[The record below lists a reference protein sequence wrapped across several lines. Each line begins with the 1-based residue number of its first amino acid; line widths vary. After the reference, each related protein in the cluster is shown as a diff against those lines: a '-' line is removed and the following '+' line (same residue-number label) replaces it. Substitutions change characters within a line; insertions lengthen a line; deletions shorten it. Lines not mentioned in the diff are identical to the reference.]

1 MTIRTYRRRSK
12 NDEGKQQFSLDVQ
25 AKGCEEHIAR
35 MGLSSELHIDYVDD
49 GRAGD
54 DFLTRSG
61 LRALIAEAKRG
72 DIIVCRDQSR
82 LGRDAI
88 EVTLVIRDLIRDRG
102 CRLFYYASGQEV
114 AFANAIDQATT
125 FIQGTGHQM
134 ELEAIRSR
142 TREALRSRVRAGRLA
157 GGACYG
163 YKLERHSDGSGRRY
177 TTAVVDPAQAP
188 IVERIFRE
196 YLAGR
201 GLKAIAHQLN
211 HDGVPAPSA
220 GRRGSGSWASSAVRT
235 ILLNVRYRGLY
246 IHGRIKKVRQGGGT
260 IRVKADPTEM
270 ITMEIPE
277 WRIVDDAVWFSVNET
292 FTTRGPSARDGRPV
306 GKYPLTG
313 IAKCGNC
320 GGAISAAHVMAYGG
334 PSERVRCY
342 GCAKH
347 HDRGSSVCP
356 VTVHQPMEEVE
367 SALIEH
373 LQEHVLNDSVLQI
386 VLGEIRNE
394 IAAQI
399 PKREADVAALEE
411 ELATARSEQK
421 RLARAVAMADD
432 VSELVSELKKRS
444 TLIAHLEAQIIAA
457 KRTPDELANLITTIE
472 SNARA
477 RLADLR
483 IALADRRDL
492 REVFLALFPEGL
504 TFTPARLPD
513 ESRQVWRVSGSAS
526 FSAVVGGNP
535 PVCVATPTGFE
546 PVLPA

>member
-1 MTIRTYRRRSK
+1 MQRFRYCHSFRSRSRCSRCTRAAS
-12 NDEGKQQFSLDVQ
+12 DTRQTRLISTSLVNVGILGVIASKFVRGISNED
-25 AKGCEEHIAR
+25 AK
-35 MGLSSELHIDYVDD
+35 
-49 GRAGD
+49 
-54 DFLTRSG
+54 
-61 LRALIAEAKRG
+61 
-72 DIIVCRDQSR
+72 
-82 LGRDAI
+82 
-88 EVTLVIRDLIRDRG
+88 
-102 CRLFYYASGQEV
+102 
-114 AFANAIDQATT
+114 AFASSSAARPRFTA
-125 FIQGTGHQM
+125 GSVAASESSSH
-134 ELEAIRSR
+134 APCACRCS
-142 TREALRSRVRAGRLA
+142 TRCPSSCA
-157 GGACYG
+157 
-163 YKLERHSDGSGRRY
+163 GSGRRY

-246 IHGRIKKVRQGGGT
+246 IHGRVKKVRQGGAT
-260 IRVKADPTEM
+260 IRVKADPTKM

-277 WRIVDDAVWFSVNET
+277 WRIVDDAIWFAVNET

-334 PSERVRCY
+334 PNERVRCY

-347 HDRGSSVCP
+347 HDRGSSVCN

-367 SALIEH
+367 SALIDY
-373 LQEHVLNDSVLQI
+373 LQAHVLNDGVLQL

-394 IAAQI
+394 IAAQL
-399 PKREADVAALEE
+399 PKREADVVALEEE

-457 KRTPDELANLITTIE
+457 KRTPDELANLVTTIE
-472 SNARA
+472 SNACV

-483 IALADRRDL
+483 TALADRRDL

-513 ESRQVWRVSGSAS
+513 EWCGASRARRVSVVWLEVTLQFALRPRRCNTQTGGSTPS
-526 FSAVVGGNP
+526 SRLQP
-535 PVCVATPTGFE
+535 CVMSSQGHRDRSRHSSDPDAPSRHSNQLRAE
-546 PVLPA
+546 ISSIH